1 MTDPILDFEQ
11 DDAAPAD
18 AEPVDE
24 GTENDDDA
32 EPQADDAE

>member
-1 MTDPILDFEQ
+1 MTDPILEVDQ

-18 AEPVDE
+18 AEQVDE